1 MKRFSVWTTLLVLL
15 SMACMTS
22 VQAATQARL
31 ERDRI
36 ALGESVTLTIETGV
50 ASAAPD
56 LAPLREDF
64 ELGSQS
70 SSRQM
75 QVANGNVTAQTL
87 HTVVLVPK
95 VAGVLPIPPLQV
107 GTERTAPLAL
117 TVVEG
122 QPASDD
128 AGNADVFLETEID
141 DVNPYVQQS
150 VGVTIRLHYAMPLAS
165 GQLDLESPEG
175 TLLQRAGDDVQFTKE
190 VNGRRYNVVERRY
203 LLVPE
208 RSGPLTVPAPRFA
221 GRGSGNWMDD
231 LLGGRSRE
239 MRAQGQPQTLDVRP
253 QPDQAPQPW
262 LPLRDLRLRY
272 VETPQ
277 AARAGEAATLV
288 VEAVAQGAT
297 RAQFPDLPAPVVP
310 GAQVFADP
318 PQYDES
324 FVAGTPQLKMTRR
337 YSIVPNAAGALGVT
351 GLKMP
356 WWDVRNGQAQM
367 ASLPDLTLE
376 VEPGTGGFATT
387 ASPSIPGVAGD
398 EVEATAIRVPTKPSL
413 LPVSAWIGL
422 AVGFALLWLLTLAWA
437 LRRRRHAIASSGLP
451 VGRDVHAAAATHTQA
466 DLKRALDTGTL
477 DEVAE
482 TLCGMGRPP
491 AAELDELVARLAQP
505 AQRSA
510 VEQLRRARWA
520 DGDAVH
526 ARKALREAFRD
537 GPVWQGESG
546 AAPMKALLPPL
557 YPER

>member
-1 MKRFSVWTTLLVLL
+1 MKRFSMQVGLLLLLV
-15 SMACMTS
+15 MACMS
-22 VQAATQARL
+22 AVQAATQARL
-31 ERDRI
+31 DRDRI
-36 ALGESVTLTIETGV
+36 TLGESVTLTIETGLTSV
-50 ASAAPD
+50 APD

-64 ELGSQS
+64 EVGSQS

-75 QVANGNVTAQTL
+75 QAVNGNVSTRTL
-87 HTVVLVPK
+87 HTVVLTPK
-95 VAGVLPIPPLQV
+95 AVGVLPVPPLQV
-107 GTERTAPLAL
+107 GTERTGPLAL

-122 QPASDD
+122 SSGVDD
-128 AGNADVFLETEID
+128 AGNADVFLETDID
-141 DVNPYVQQS
+141 EVNPYVQQS
-150 VGVTIRLHYAMPLAS
+150 VGVTVRLHYAMPLAS
-165 GQLDLESPEG
+165 GQLDLDPPDG
-175 TLLQRAGDDVQFTKE
+175 ALLQRAGNDAQFTRE

-221 GRGSGNWMDD
+221 GRGSGSWMDD

-239 MRAQGQPQTLDVRP
+239 MRAQGQPHTLDVRP

-272 VETPQ
+272 VATPQ

-297 RAQFPDLPAPVVP
+297 RAQFPELLAPVMP

-324 FVAGTPQLKMTRR
+324 FVDGTPQLKLTRR
-337 YSIVPNAAGALGVT
+337 YSIVPNAAGALTVP

-356 WWDVRNGQAQM
+356 WWDVRNGDARV
-367 ASLPDLTLE
+367 ASLPDLALE
-376 VEPGTGGFATT
+376 VEPGTGGFATG
-387 ASPSIPGVAGD
+387 SLPSADGFADDG
-398 EVEATAIRVPTKPSL
+398 VEATAIRLPAKSPL
-413 LPVSAWIGL
+413 LPTAAWMGFAI
-422 AVGFALLWLLTLAWA
+422 GFALLWGLTLVWA
-437 LRRRRHAIASSGLP
+437 LRRRRHAAASPGLP
-451 VGRDVHAAAATHTQA
+451 MGRDVQAAATHTQA

-482 TLCGMGRPP
+482 TLCGMAKPP
-491 AAELDELVARLAQP
+491 VAEQDELVARLAEP

-537 GPVWQGESG
+537 GPVWLAGPDAMPVKG
-546 AAPMKALLPPL
+546 LLPPL